1 MPPGLTGSL
10 RGITYCPEP
19 SIAAAAN
26 NPGRTEQASPSCPA
40 SSQIGTT
47 NVAAGPGAHPFHAVG
62 SMYLAGPFK
71 GAPLSLVA
79 VTPALAGPYDYGT
92 QVVRV
97 AINVDP
103 LDAHV
108 TAASDSVPQ
117 IIGGIPLRLRSI
129 RVSIDRPGFLRNPT
143 NCSPFAVDSQG
154 IGDQGTVVGFSSYFH
169 ANNCATLPFKPTMTI
184 RQLGGRKSTQRSRNP
199 RIQFDLRTREGDA
212 NLKWISVTLPKAFAI
227 DQRHLGNI
235 CSRAQLASERCA
247 GRQAIGTVTTTT
259 PLLDAPLTGPAYAVS
274 GFGKLPHVVFILDGQ
289 VMIMPQAESSSVNN
303 GHLKS
308 VVPVIPDAPVGHF
321 RLSLFGGSKGYLVNT
336 RDLCGGDIVAQDPV
350 PGPERQETDPE
361 PQRSRPPVAARNPQ
375 RGHIGRRPA
384 PNRNGRIS

>member
-184 RQLGGRKSTQRSRNP
+184 RQLGGHKSTQRSKNP

-321 RLSLFGGSKGYLVNT
+321 RLSLFGGGKGYLVNT
-336 RDLCGGDIVAQDPV
+336 RDLCGGDIVAKIQYLAQN
-350 PGPERQETDPE
+350 GKKLAQ
-361 PQRSRPPVAARNPQ
+361 NPSIQ
-375 RGHIGRRPA
+375 TACGGSKSAKRAHR
-384 PNRNGRIS
+384 